1 MEEFDENKAIAY
13 MRKSLSEE
21 QSLKYSDDELLN
33 LIDIIWDF
41 YEQNGL
47 LDIDVIED
55 DPDEDPEAMI
65 SELIDYAERMI
76 KKDRNA
82 TLAPELIESL
92 VKAEIDYEDSLL
104 SEL

>member
-1 MEEFDENKAIAY
+1 MKEFDENDAILAMRKAIPQAE
-13 MRKSLSEE
+13 SE
-21 QSLKYSDDELLN
+21 KFDDDEFLN

-47 LDIDVIED
+47 LDIDLDDD
-55 DPDEDPEAMI
+55 DPDDDESMI
-65 SELIDYAERMI
+65 SDLVDYAVRML

-82 TLAPELIESL
+82 TLDIALVEPL

-104 SEL
+104 VDK

>member
-1 MEEFDENKAIAY
+1 MKEFDENDAILA
-13 MRKSLSEE
+13 MRNAIPQAESE
-21 QSLKYSDDELLN
+21 KFDDDEFLN

-47 LDIDVIED
+47 LDIDLDDD
-55 DPDEDPEAMI
+55 DPDDDESMI
-65 SELIDYAERMI
+65 SDLVDYAVRML

-82 TLAPELIESL
+82 TLDIALVETL

-104 SEL
+104 LEK

>member
-47 LDIDVIED
+47 LDIDVTEE